1 MAPFTRIA
9 RLRDYGVFRD
19 FTWPDSLPEF
29 GRYNLIYGWNCTG
42 KTMLSRLFRAL
53 EAKTPPST
61 GQATMSVNGR
71 DVGNAEFPQASV
83 AVRVFNRDFVQ
94 ESVFPAEGDVA
105 PIFVLGKQNVEKQ
118 KQVDQLKAA
127 LIEAQT
133 KLDSERQ
140 GRSRAECAL
149 DSLCIDRAKVI
160 KDTLRSSGPSRYN
173 DYNKSHFSERAQE
186 MISAGDREA
195 HSLGDAGREKLL
207 TQHRATPKQK
217 LEPLTY
223 RLPGLKSLANSVS
236 QLLSITV
243 VSAIIQSLKDDPA
256 LSPWV
261 HEGLGLHQDRRT
273 VKCLFCGQPMPK
285 ERLAAL
291 EAHFSAAYEQFL
303 KNLGDE
309 IAALQ
314 NASKAAAEL
323 SMPNAAQFYD
333 DLSSEYEAA
342 AGALRGER
350 DSAKRVLEALVKAL
364 ADKRKRAFERVDL
377 GIVVHE
383 LNTGVVDR
391 LNEVILKHN
400 QACDDFQSRID
411 KARKQLEADS
421 VAGYLEEFV
430 KHRDAVQ
437 ASDLAVKA
445 TTAEVERIRGEI
457 TRMEREIVE
466 HLRPAEE
473 LNDDL
478 RAYLG
483 HGELRLAVKD
493 TGYTIMRHDVP
504 AKDLSEGETTAIALL
519 YFLKS
524 LQDRRFDLRKGVVVL
539 DDPVSSLDANALY
552 SAFGFIR
559 ERTQYAAQLMIL
571 THSFTFFRQVLN
583 WYHHLKGQN
592 KKDAAQ
598 RPARFYMLDCTYEDD
613 RRCAGIRWLDPLL
626 ERYESEYHYL
636 FAYVYR
642 AAMAPPQPN
651 LGQNYVLPNLARRL
665 LEAFL
670 AFRQPHMA
678 GELWQKMQVLKF
690 DEAKKIRILRFVH
703 TYSHSGTLGEPEH
716 DLSLLSEAQ
725 AVLKDLLKL
734 MQSQDADHFSAMV
747 HLATASEAEE
757 EPEPGTTATPVP
769 QS

>member
-1 MAPFTRIA
+1 VAPFTRIT

-19 FTWPDSLPEF
+19 FTWPHSLPDF
-29 GRYNLIYGWNCTG
+29 GRYNLIYGWNGTG

-61 GQATMSVNGR
+61 GQATLSVNGK
-71 DVGNAEFPQASV
+71 DVSNAEFPQVPV
-83 AVRVFNRDFVQ
+83 AVRVFNRDFVE
-94 ESVFPAEGDVA
+94 ESVFPTEGDVA
-105 PIFVLGKQNVEKQ
+105 PIFVIGKQNVEKQ
-118 KQVDQLKAA
+118 KQVEQLKAA
-127 LIEAQT
+127 LFAAQA
-133 KLDSERQ
+133 KLDSEQQ
-140 GRSRAECAL
+140 GKWSAESAL
-149 DSLCIDRAKVI
+149 DRFCIDRAKII
-160 KDTLRSSGPSRYN
+160 KDTLRSSGSRYN
-173 DYNKSHFSERAQE
+173 DYNKSHFSERAQK

-195 HSLGDAGREKLL
+195 HSLSDAGREKLL
-207 TQHRATPKQK
+207 TQHTATPKQNLK
-217 LEPLTY
+217 PLTY
-223 RLPGLKSLANSVS
+223 RLPALKSLADAVS
-236 QLLSITV
+236 QLLATTV

-256 LSPWV
+256 LSSWV
-261 HEGLGLHQDRRT
+261 HQGLGLHQERRT
-273 VKCLFCGQPMPK
+273 VNCLFCGLPMPK
-285 ERLAAL
+285 DRLAAL
-291 EAHFSAAYEQFL
+291 QAHFSAAYEQLL
-303 KNLGDE
+303 KNLDDE

-314 NASKAAAEL
+314 TASKAAAEL
-323 SMPNAAQFYD
+323 SMPNAAQLYG
-333 DLSSEYEAA
+333 DLSSEYDAA
-342 AGALRGER
+342 AAALRGER
-350 DSAKRVLEALVKAL
+350 DCAKRVLEALVKVL
-364 ADKRKRAFERVDL
+364 EDKRKRAFEGVDL
-377 GIVVHE
+377 GIVVSD
-383 LNTGVVDR
+383 LDTGVVDR

-421 VAGYLEEFV
+421 VAGDLEEFV

-437 ASDLAVKA
+437 ASDLAVKDTA
-445 TTAEVERIRGEI
+445 AEVERLRGEI

-483 HGELRLAVKD
+483 HGELRLAGKD

-559 ERTQYAAQLMIL
+559 ERTQHAAQLVIL
-571 THSFTFFRQVLN
+571 THNFTFFRQVLN

-592 KKDAAQ
+592 KKDVAH
-598 RPARFYMLDCTYEDD
+598 RPARFYMLDCTYEQDW
-613 RRCAGIRWLDPLL
+613 RCARIRWLHPLL
-626 ERYESEYHYL
+626 EQFESEYHYL

-642 AAMAPPQPN
+642 EAMAAPQPN
-651 LGQNYVLPNLARRL
+651 LEQNYVLPNLARRL

-670 AFRQPHMA
+670 AFRQPHT
-678 GELWQKMQVLKF
+678 GDLWQKMQGVKF

-703 TYSHSGTLGEPEH
+703 TYSHGGALGEPEH

-725 AVLKDLLKL
+725 AVLRDLLML
-734 MQSQDADHFSAMV
+734 MAREDAAHFSAMV
-747 HLATASEAEE
+747 SLVAASEAEE
-757 EPEPGTTATPVP
+757 APEPGNMTTPGLE
-769 QS
+769 S